1 MSSEALFA
9 VDLLPISSQYSS
21 TTTAYTTLL
30 CAIPTMASELLST
43 VSSEPALL
51 RWLHSHDPDRDLNHD
66 LLQSSATFT
75 TSVPT
80 AESQA
85 VSGSALPPTA
95 SLFVPMYR
103 REHFVLG
110 QLYGPMSPNAMA
122 LNMLA
127 QAGYGQPPHP
137 ICRRFVVDLSF
148 TDSLQFIEYE
158 WFSDGKLCVSMH
170 SVRKGDYYEGESIL
184 LDCESTQDR
193 LAEISKDDLFTGRR
207 FPSPTRVIMRLR
219 ITETSRCLKCG
230 TNGAD
235 RCVCPPSMLLQYRNP
250 EDFVTPSNWETW
262 LSAFSNSRIGLA
274 QMRVNFS
281 LRTPVGNKHGSM
293 AVPLRQSCEVGVDSQ
308 SPQGNLL
315 LRMFMQSAD
324 MLVSH
329 PRTDIPVVAVEVK
342 RERIELANELSKEDE
357 NWAQPQILELET
369 ECDEKTTDQWQYDLA
384 NQIQPQMSSTL
395 STRAGQALPVA
406 AASSSSRPLE
416 QKGQHRATPSNHLWS
431 MPKQCDNVTTSM
443 AASTKIQKALRI
455 SEQGTQKE
463 SKNAK
468 RKGLMKSKLLLCECG
483 KVFRHRGHFNEHR
496 LCVHEKVRQHGC
508 LSADCQ
514 R

>member
-1 MSSEALFA
+1 
-9 VDLLPISSQYSS
+9 
-21 TTTAYTTLL
+21 
-30 CAIPTMASELLST
+30 MASELLST

-103 REHFVLG
+103 RKHFVLG
-110 QLYGPMSPNAMA
+110 QLYGPMSPNSMA

-158 WFSDGKLCVSMH
+158 WFSDGKLCLSVH
-170 SVRKGDYYEGESIL
+170 SVRRGDYYEGESIL
-184 LDCESTQDR
+184 LDSYSIHDR
-193 LAEISKDDLFTGRR
+193 HIELSKDDLFTERR
-207 FPSPTRVIMRLR
+207 FPSPTRVIMRLH
-219 ITETSRCLKCG
+219 ITEMSRCLICS
-230 TNGAD
+230 TNGAN
-235 RCVCPPSMLLQYRNP
+235 RCVCPASMSLQHRNP

-274 QMRVNFS
+274 QMQINFS
-281 LRTPVGNKHGSM
+281 LLTPLGNKHGSIT
-293 AVPLRQSCEVGVDSQ
+293 VPLRQSCEVGVDSQ

-324 MLVSH
+324 MFVSH
-329 PRTDIPVVAVEVK
+329 PKTDVPVVAVEAK
-342 RERIELANELSKEDE
+342 RERIELANALSNEDE
-357 NWAQPQILELET
+357 NWTQPQILELET
-369 ECDEKTTDQWQYDLA
+369 EENGKAIDQWQHEPVD
-384 NQIQPQMSSTL
+384 QTQVQMSSTL
-395 STRAGQALPVA
+395 STLAGHALPVA
-406 AASSSSRPLE
+406 AASSSSRQFE
-416 QKGQHRATPSNHLWS
+416 QKGQHPTSALNHLS
-431 MPKQCDNVTTSM
+431 NGPKQFDNNI
-443 AASTKIQKALRI
+443 STPIVGSTRVQKVSRV
-455 SEQGTQKE
+455 SEQGTRKE
-463 SKNAK
+463 SKNDK
-468 RKGLMKSKLLLCECG
+468 RKGVAKSKLLLCECG
-483 KVFRHRGHFNEHR
+483 KVFQHRGHFNEHR
-496 LCVHEKVRQHGC
+496 LCVHEKVKKHAC